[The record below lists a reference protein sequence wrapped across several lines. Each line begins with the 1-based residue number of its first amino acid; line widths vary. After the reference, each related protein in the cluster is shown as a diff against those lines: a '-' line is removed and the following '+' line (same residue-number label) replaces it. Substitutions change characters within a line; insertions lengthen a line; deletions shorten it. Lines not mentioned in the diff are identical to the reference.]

1 MEALVARRPYLLSDR
16 PPWGMTGAVYM
27 ELLQYAIDTGQTR
40 ALRTLV
46 RWSFGQQWLVP
57 VIQHAF
63 FALARFPSVTKN
75 MIDAFR
81 PYQAHLQ
88 LACDESG
95 NTVFHFFATA
105 AGPRT
110 HYYVRHLLHTWKC
123 ANARAPNRAGVTA
136 GELFAQ
142 TGQLRC
148 ARLCGYSPRNGTGW
162 KNPVITARQSANEEH
177 PRETPLGTSFT
188 IPREPDVFGNKTT
201 F

>member
-1 MEALVARRPYLLSDR
+1 MKPRDRLCMEALVTRRPYLLSDR
-16 PPWGMTGAVYM
+16 PPWGMTGAEYM

-95 NTVFHFFATA
+95 NTVFHFFSTA

-148 ARLCGYSPRNGTGW
+148 ARLCGYSPRDDTRAALQA
-162 KNPVITARQSANEEH
+162 V
-177 PRETPLGTSFT
+177 F
-188 IPREPDVFGNKTT
+188 DVYGDVENM
-201 F
+201 

>member
-1 MEALVARRPYLLSDR
+1 MGSEPGAGSHKSQPRWRQAVGHLERVAHLSRSAEAP
-16 PPWGMTGAVYM
+16 
-27 ELLQYAIDTGQTR
+27 
-40 ALRTLV
+40 
-46 RWSFGQQWLVP
+46 
-57 VIQHAF
+57 IQV
-63 FALARFPSVTKN
+63 LARFPSVTKN

-95 NTVFHFFATA
+95 NTVFHFFSTA

-148 ARLCGYSPRNGTGW
+148 ARLCGYSP
-162 KNPVITARQSANEEH
+162 AR
-177 PRETPLGTSFT
+177 
-188 IPREPDVFGNKTT
+188 
-201 F
+201 

>member
-1 MEALVARRPYLLSDR
+1 MLPWRNTALLLVPTEISRRYCKHEATRLLLHGSVSCAPAIPALGPAAMENDR
-16 PPWGMTGAVYM
+16 CGVHGAAPVRNR
-27 ELLQYAIDTGQTR
+27 YAGQTR

-46 RWSFGQQWLVP
+46 RWSFGQKWLVP

-95 NTVFHFFATA
+95 NTVFHFFSTA

-148 ARLCGYSPRNGTGW
+148 ARLCGYSPRNDTR
-162 KNPVITARQSANEEH
+162 AASS
-177 PRETPLGTSFT
+177 SF
-188 IPREPDVFGNKTT
+188 
-201 F
+201 

>member
-1 MEALVARRPYLLSDR
+1 
-16 PPWGMTGAVYM
+16 MTGAEYM

-95 NTVFHFFATA
+95 NTVFHFFSTA

-148 ARLCGYSPRNGTGW
+148 ARLCGYSPRDDTRAALQA
-162 KNPVITARQSANEEH
+162 V
-177 PRETPLGTSFT
+177 F
-188 IPREPDVFGNKTT
+188 DVYGDVENM
-201 F
+201 